1 MRFLAKNKP
10 IFDKYGGYYH
20 LRVSSI
26 NDLSYILDLV
36 DGRWMATSCPVFG
49 LNMDSSFL
57 RFLDADGNGRIISD
71 EVREAIRWLI
81 KHANLT
87 DLSYQ
92 NQSYLPLDLINTNT
106 PEGKS
111 LRDSAERV
119 LKNLD
124 ISDSDKISIE
134 QVRNRQSIMAR
145 ANYNGDGVIPPEVID
160 NQDTAQFVRD
170 IIDTIGSV
178 NDASGL
184 KGINE
189 NILQQF
195 KTEAESY
202 LEWYD
207 QGIIPE
213 GSDETY
219 IMVYGVK
226 THEMY
231 NIISE
236 IREKIDQFFA
246 QCALLRINPK
256 LADQLINTDD
266 ESKKF
271 DYNDTISINER
282 LKLAPIYKPNP
293 DGILILDENYNE
305 VYRSTIKSFRENV
318 YSFIFGNSAYRL
330 DRFQWENIVHKFSA
344 YESWIKSKPITK
356 IEILSVEKIRAY
368 LNSNHEVIIRALIEK
383 DKSVAGEIQQ
393 LQNLEKLLAY
403 HRWLMEFVNNY
414 VSFPY
419 LFSVS
424 HRAMFNMGT
433 LILGGREYTFSI
445 KIENRM
451 AHINIAKNSG
461 ICLIYLLVTG
471 SKTEETFEIAVPV
484 TRGNLKDTYI
494 GKRGVFFTINGKE
507 MDAQIVHVVE
517 NPISLWET
525 IKEPFRRVY
534 AMIGSRFSQIAQAI
548 QKESE
553 KTIIGTQTDQQA
565 IQSSLT
571 QAQQVPSV
579 QAQQP
584 ISIPTAESAKTSGNI
599 RDIMI
604 GIGFL
609 AAGLGTAL
617 KFLTDTA
624 RQLTQPQTLQVLL
637 IMIGIFLGVAIL
649 TAGISGWIK
658 LRQRDIGI
666 LLQASGWSING
677 KMRIIRPMARFFCR
691 KARIPKGAKKY
702 RKELLTSIEKLARK
716 IQFKSDK

>member
-20 LRVSSI
+20 LRISSI
-26 NDLSYILDLV
+26 NDLRHILDLA
-36 DGRWMATSCPVFG
+36 DGRWMATSCPIFG
-49 LNMDSSFL
+49 LNMDGSFL
-57 RFLDADGNGRIISD
+57 RFLDTDGNGRIMSD
-71 EVREAIRWLI
+71 EVREAIRWLL
-81 KHANLT
+81 KHTKLT
-87 DLSYQ
+87 DSSYQ
-92 NQSYLPLDLINTNT
+92 NQSYLPLDLINTDT

-124 ISDSDKISIE
+124 ISDSDKISLE
-134 QVRNRQSIMAR
+134 QVRNRQSIMAK

-160 NQDTAQFVRD
+160 NQDTAQFVHD
-170 IIDTIGSV
+170 MINTIGSV

-189 NILQQF
+189 SILQQF
-195 KTEAESY
+195 ETEAKSY
-202 LEWYD
+202 LEWHN

-213 GSDETY
+213 GSNETS
-219 IMVYGVK
+219 IMTYGVK

-256 LADQLINTDD
+256 LADQLIYIDE

-271 DYNDTISINER
+271 DYNDTSSINEL
-282 LKLAPIYKPNP
+282 LKLAPIYNPNP
-293 DGILILDENYNE
+293 EGILILDENYNE
-305 VYRSTIKSFRENV
+305 VYRSIIKSFKENV
-318 YSFIFGNSAYRL
+318 YLSIFGDSKYCLNKS
-330 DRFQWENIVHKFSA
+330 QWEYIVHKFSA
-344 YESWIKSKPITK
+344 YESWIRSKPVTK
-356 IEILSVEKIRAY
+356 IESLGVEKIRTY
-368 LNSNHEVIIRALIEK
+368 LNSNHKKIIHELIEK

-393 LQNLEKLLAY
+393 LQNLEKLLTY
-403 HRWLMEFVNNY
+403 YRWLMEFVNNY

-419 LFSVS
+419 LFSIS
-424 HRAMFNMGT
+424 HRAMFDMGT

-451 AHINIAKNSG
+451 AHINISKNSG
-461 ICLIYLLVTG
+461 ICLIYLQVTG
-471 SKTEETFEIAVPV
+471 SRSEETFEIAVPV
-484 TRGNLKDTYI
+484 TRGNLKDSYI

-571 QAQQVPSV
+571 QAQQVSSV
-579 QAQQP
+579 QTQQATS
-584 ISIPTAESAKTSGNI
+584 ISTAESAKTSGNI

-624 RQLTQPQTLQVLL
+624 RQLTQPQTLKVLL

-658 LRQRDIGI
+658 LRQRDMGI

-691 KARIPKGAKKY
+691 RTRIPKGSKKY
-702 RKELLTSIEKLARK
+702 RKELLTPIEKLARK
-716 IQFKSDK
+716 MQFKSDK